1 MKKLILAKFM
11 FVKIFCLLVILIS
24 QFVKTLKKRSLPP
37 LADVQQDND
46 LLIKL
51 KFLVHPNILFLQTH
65 FRVSKLYIT

>member
-11 FVKIFCLLVILIS
+11 FKIFCLLVILIS